1 MATFGLE
8 FSEIKTRVKD
18 YANITNIEGADTKA
32 GRAVNDALRKLAGE
46 RRWIGLR
53 RQDTITPVASTQS
66 YALTSLTG
74 FNYPLRVFYLINGI
88 QQPIRIL
95 SDDEWSDKTDNDSV
109 GNPDVCA
116 FLEISGAQKLY
127 LSPLPSAAFVAL
139 YSTIYIDYDKK
150 PTELSGNSDVPDIP
164 PTNCQMALVYYAT
177 AELLAKQGD
186 LKGLAIWE
194 AKAEKELSK
203 YFTSDIHFKGV
214 KRQSGKPSM
223 GILHG
228 TSIIRPQRDYRQ

>member
-1 MATFGLE
+1 MADFGLE

-18 YANITNIEGADTKA
+18 YANITNITGADTKA
-32 GRAVNDALRKLAGE
+32 GRAVNDSLRKLAGE

-53 RQDTITPVASTQS
+53 RQGTITPIVSQQS

-74 FNYPLRVFYLINGI
+74 FNYPLRVFYIINGI

-95 SDDEWSDKTDNDSV
+95 SEEEWAEKSDNDSV

-116 FLEISGAQKLY
+116 FLEISGTQKLY
-127 LSPLPSAAFVAL
+127 LSPLPSSGFVAL
-139 YSTIYIDYDKK
+139 YSTISIDYDKK
-150 PTELSGNSDVPDIP
+150 PAELSGDTDVPDIP
-164 PTNCQMALVYYAT
+164 PTNCQMALVYYAV

-186 LKGLAIWE
+186 LKGLSVWE

-214 KRQSGKPSM
+214 PRQRGKPSM

-228 TSIIRPQRDYRQ
+228 VSEIRPQKDYRD